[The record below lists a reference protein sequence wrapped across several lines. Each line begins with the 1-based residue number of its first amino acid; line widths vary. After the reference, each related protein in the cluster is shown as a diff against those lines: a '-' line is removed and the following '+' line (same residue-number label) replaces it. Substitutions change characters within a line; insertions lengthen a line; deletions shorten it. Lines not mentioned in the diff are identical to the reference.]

1 MFLTGGTVDISAQE
15 VLVNDGLNIIHKVRG
30 GDYGGKSVN
39 NSFRAMLLKLFS
51 GPILISF
58 KKKYPLDYIDMIRS
72 FEEKKK
78 SFKPGVGE
86 LVSTRIPATLI
97 EISDEYSGCTI
108 QEMIAN
114 SAYAGKLRLKRDR
127 LFINAEIFVD
137 FFKNSLNKLLTD
149 IHEVLRHERCLGV
162 TAIMLVGGF
171 AECQL
176 LRDAIKHNFEK
187 MNVFVPIEGGLS
199 VLKGA
204 VIYGHN
210 PQMVSSRICNYTY
223 GISLS
228 KPFVPQSMRLEK
240 SYKYEGELWCRDIFE
255 VSFQIDTVVNV
266 GDKKR
271 IELNDTFISPEN
283 QERRKHP
290 LTVHICISDA
300 EFPEYVT
307 DEGCRR
313 HAKINVQPPNG
324 QWPQEVHGY
333 VELEIGGTEMIGSY
347 VNIDNGDRTS
357 IKIEFLPKAVKC
369 RPTTGE
375 KRRLYDPDSFTIE
388 DN

>member
-1 MFLTGGTVDISAQE
+1 MFFSGGTVDISAQE

-51 GPILISF
+51 GPSFLSF

-78 SFKPGVGE
+78 SFKPGVDQ

-97 EISDEYSGCTI
+97 EISDEHSGCTI
-108 QEMIAN
+108 QEIIAN
-114 SAYAGKLRLKRDR
+114 STYAGKLRLKRDR
-127 LFINAEIFVD
+127 LSINAEIFVD
-137 FFKNSLNKLLTD
+137 FFKDSLNKLLTD

-162 TAIMLVGGF
+162 KAIMLVGGF

-176 LRDAIKHNFEK
+176 LRDAIKQNFQK

-223 GISLS
+223 GISVS
-228 KPFVPQSMRLEK
+228 KPFLPQNMPLEK
-240 SYKYEGELWCRDIFE
+240 SYTYDGELWCRDIFE
-255 VSFQIDTVVNV
+255 VSFPIDTVVNV
-266 GDKKR
+266 GDKR
-271 IELNDTFISPEN
+271 LIELNDTFITPEV
-283 QERRKHP
+283 QERRKRP
-290 LTVHICISDA
+290 LTVDICISDA
-300 EFPEYVT
+300 EFPKYVT

-313 HAKINVQPPNG
+313 HAKIIVQPPNG
-324 QWPQEVHGY
+324 QWPKEVHGY

-347 VNIDNGDRTS
+347 VNTDTGDRTS
-357 IKIEFLPKAVKC
+357 IKIEFLPKAGKC
-369 RPTTGE
+369 TPNTAE
-375 KRRLYDPDSFTIE
+375 KRRLYDPDNFTIE